1 MSTSSRTTSIQSP
14 PWRVGVDVGGT
25 FTDLVIADSDGRT
38 DVFKVPSVP
47 ADPGQGVISALEAA
61 CAALGLSLAQFLGAC
76 QFFLHGS
83 TVATNTLLE
92 GKGAKVGLLT
102 TKGFRDSLE
111 ARRGLRKN
119 PWDHRTPYP
128 PVLVPRYLR
137 LPVAGRIDARGAE
150 VEALNL
156 DDVRAACRVFREE
169 GVESIAVCLLNSF
182 VNPAHE
188 QAVAALLREEDVCDW
203 LSVSSEIV
211 PIMGEY
217 ERSST
222 TVVNAYVMPRTA
234 SYLRALQERL
244 IALGL
249 KTKLL
254 MLQSN
259 GGAAS
264 LDQLIRQPVNLLL
277 SGPSAGVGAMQ
288 YLAAGIGEN
297 NLVSM
302 EIGGTSCDVMLM
314 NEGRVAITDTLSVN
328 DYDLVTPSVD
338 IHTVGAGGGTIAGI
352 DTAGLIYAGPEGA
365 GARPGP
371 AAYGLGGTRP
381 TVTDAHLVLGRLRPG
396 PYAGGTVT
404 LDLAAAEA
412 AMDNELALPLGISR
426 TEAAAGIIRIVEQN
440 LMHAVEQISIQRGY
454 HLGRFMLIACGGA
467 GPMHGASVG
476 RRLGARAVYVPR
488 QAGAFCAIGMQ
499 HADVRRDFVHVLM
512 RRLDETVG
520 AAIAEGF
527 TQLQAQA
534 KAALG
539 EEGFGESDTRF
550 DYELDLHYEGQQ
562 WDVRVTLP
570 RDASPA
576 DIRAAFEREYDR
588 QFGHTNPEARINVA
602 KLRVVGIGKL
612 PVLENPVYPTVDT
625 PVVPV
630 ETRKVYAD
638 RLGDFVD
645 TPIYR
650 GADLQHGHSF
660 EGPAV
665 IEEST
670 TTILVGPGDH
680 VSVDALNNYIIR
692 FGSED

>member
-1 MSTSSRTTSIQSP
+1 MATTIQNP

-47 ADPGQGVISALEAA
+47 ADPGEGVVSALHAA
-61 CAALGLSLAQFLGAC
+61 CEALGQPMEKFLGDC

-92 GKGAKVGLLT
+92 GKGATVGLLT
-102 TKGFRDSLE
+102 TQGFRDSLE
-111 ARRGLRKN
+111 ARRGLRKD

-137 LPVAGRIDARGAE
+137 QPVRGRIDAEGAE
-150 VEALNL
+150 VEKLNL
-156 DDVRAACRVFREE
+156 DDVRTACRVFRDE

-182 VNPAHE
+182 VNLDHE
-188 QAVAALLREEDVCDW
+188 RAVAEVLAEEGVCDW
-203 LSVSSEIV
+203 VSVSSEIV

-222 TVVNAYVMPRTA
+222 TVVNAYVMPRVA
-234 SYLRALQERL
+234 SYLTALQQNL
-244 IALGL
+244 IEMGL

-288 YLAAGIGEN
+288 HLAAGIGED

-314 NEGRVAITDTLSVN
+314 HQGRVAITDSLSVN

-338 IHTVGAGGGTIAGI
+338 IHTVGAGGGTISGI
-352 DTAGLIYAGPEGA
+352 DGAGLMYAGPEGA
-365 GARPGP
+365 GANPGP

-381 TVTDAHLVLGRLRPG
+381 TVTDAHLVLGRMRPG
-396 PYAGGTVT
+396 PYAGGSVT
-404 LDLAAAEA
+404 LDLGRAEA
-412 AMDNELALPLGISR
+412 SIDDEIATPLGISR
-426 TEAAAGIIRIVEQN
+426 AEAAAGIIRIVEQN
-440 LMHAVEQISIQRGY
+440 LLHAVERISIQRGY
-454 HLGRFMLIACGGA
+454 NPGRFMLIACGGA

-476 RRLGARAVYVPR
+476 RRLGARAVYIPR

-499 HADVRRDFVHVLM
+499 HADVRRDFVHVVM
-512 RRLDETVG
+512 RELNDDAVEPISDGYKQLEAQALD
-520 AAIAEGF
+520 ALKDEGF
-527 TQLQAQA
+527 EKQDT
-534 KAALG
+534 
-539 EEGFGESDTRF
+539 EFG
-550 DYELDLHYEGQQ
+550 YELDLHYEGQQ
-562 WDVRVTLP
+562 WDVRVALDP
-570 RDASPA
+570 AASPA
-576 DIRAAFEREYDR
+576 EIRSAFEAEYDR
-588 QFGHTNPEARINVA
+588 QFGHTNPDSRINVA

-612 PVLENPVYPTVDT
+612 PPLEDPTYDARDRE
-625 PVVPV
+625 PEPI
-630 ETRKVYAD
+630 ETRQVYAETSGEF
-638 RLGDFVD
+638 LD

-650 GADLQHGHSF
+650 GADLHHGQGFS
-660 EGPAV
+660 GPAI
-665 IEEST
+665 IEEAT
-670 TTILVGPGDH
+670 TTILMGPGDR
-680 VSVDALNNYIIR
+680 VAVDALNNYVIT
-692 FGSED
+692 FDGEG